1 MPTRRNRSRRMRGG
15 GPCEAKFAS
24 MKTGSIEQL
33 IAVSDCNKEMNA
45 AEKANPCYAM
55 CSKTGSAAAMKACVD
70 CKVAHRGGR
79 SRRRRMR
86 GGAPTNSCPTAGNLK
101 PDGVSRYS
109 LQEVTACSLNAAKGR
124 AKSSGYGRGGRSRR
138 GRKNRNRRTRRH

>member
-1 MPTRRNRSRRMRGG
+1 MRGG
-15 GPCEAKFAS
+15 GACNAKFKYANPSSLETMTAKFQCEQEEEAARKAS
-24 MKTGSIEQL
+24 
-33 IAVSDCNKEMNA
+33 
-45 AEKANPCYAM
+45 PCYAA
-55 CSKTGSAAAMKACVD
+55 CEKNPVSKACLD

-124 AKSSGYGRGGRSRR
+124 AKSSGYGRGGRSRK
-138 GRKNRNRRTRRH
+138 GRKGRKGRGKHTRRH